1 MPKGGFFIQR
11 KEILRKMVEVSSYL
25 YDKGL
30 VPGKSGNISIRYKKD
45 DLDRIAVT
53 PSGSSL
59 KSLAE
64 KDIVIV
70 DIDGNPIYSED
81 NKPTSE
87 LFMHINIYKIRDGV
101 DAVVHTHS
109 PIATG
114 FAFSDEKIERLEG
127 FGPIIDQYIPCVD
140 YYKPGGVDLAKSV
153 SNGLKNQDCVVLKS
167 HGVVAIGKN
176 LDEAALLAEF
186 IEESAK
192 IQFVKKVL
200 SGV

>member
-1 MPKGGFFIQR
+1 
-11 KEILRKMVEVSSYL
+11 MVTISSYL
-25 YDKGL
+25 YNKGL
-30 VPGKSGNISIRYKKD
+30 VPGKSGNISIRYKKNE
-45 DLDRIAVT
+45 LDHIAVT

-59 KSLAE
+59 KSLLE
-64 KDIVIV
+64 KDMVIV
-70 DIDGNPIYSED
+70 DMDGNPIYCGD

-87 LFMHINIYKIRDGV
+87 LFMHLNIYKTREDV

-114 FAFSDEKIERLEG
+114 FAFSDKKIERLEG
-127 FGPIIDQYIPCVD
+127 FGPIIDQYIPYVD
-140 YYKPGGVDLAKSV
+140 YHMPGSVDLAKAV
-153 SNGLKNQDCVVLKS
+153 SKGLENQDCVVLKS
-167 HGVVAIGKN
+167 HGVVAIGEN

-200 SGV
+200 NGV

>member
-1 MPKGGFFIQR
+1 
-11 KEILRKMVEVSSYL
+11 MVEVSSYL

-114 FAFSDEKIERLEG
+114 FAFS
-127 FGPIIDQYIPCVD
+127 
-140 YYKPGGVDLAKSV
+140 
-153 SNGLKNQDCVVLKS
+153 
-167 HGVVAIGKN
+167 
-176 LDEAALLAEF
+176 EAMTF
-186 IEESAK
+186 
-192 IQFVKKVL
+192 QF
-200 SGV
+200 